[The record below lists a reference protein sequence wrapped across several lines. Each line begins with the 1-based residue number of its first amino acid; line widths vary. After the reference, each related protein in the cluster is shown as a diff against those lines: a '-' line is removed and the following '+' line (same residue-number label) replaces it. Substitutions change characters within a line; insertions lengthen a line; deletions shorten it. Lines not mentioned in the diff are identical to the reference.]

1 MIIAKF
7 ESFIEDSSS
16 GLIFLK
22 VINNIHLPE
31 FFYFS
36 QAFAR
41 LWGVRLQGERITKNG
56 DRYVKCVARIH
67 MKYFINNMIFFKLE
81 FPFI

>member
-1 MIIAKF
+1 MYELNESIEFMI
-7 ESFIEDSSS
+7 
-16 GLIFLK
+16 LK

-31 FFYFS
+31 FFIFS

-41 LWGVRLQGERITKNG
+41 LCGVRLQGERITKNG

-67 MKYFINNMIFFKLE
+67 MK
-81 FPFI
+81 